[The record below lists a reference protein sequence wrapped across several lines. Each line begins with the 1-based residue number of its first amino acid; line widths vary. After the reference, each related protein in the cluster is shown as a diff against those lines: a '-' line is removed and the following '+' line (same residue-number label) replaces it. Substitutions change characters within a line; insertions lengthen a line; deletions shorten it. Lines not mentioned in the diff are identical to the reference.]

1 MIYLDK
7 HKERYPLMQI
17 EDILKLHLQGILGPA
32 HIVSNKEFV
41 LKNITNELKEL
52 AKFFDIPVVTAQQLN
67 RNASSVVDAA
77 LQAKKEDVTRL
88 VGRDGIAGAWEII
101 ENSDVVII
109 INPEVKSDTNDLYLT
124 FKLLKR
130 RYRSSEEDEKLRR
143 LEYFNHPF
151 EPDNGIRLIDDI
163 EFDKPLSLE
172 SLSTKFEAV
181 DNKRG
186 KTNAVE
192 RDSKDDANTNE
203 NINNKK
209 KKSSF
214 DEEFEPFD
222 FDKAANF

>member
-1 MIYLDK
+1 M
-7 HKERYPLMQI
+7 
-17 EDILKLHLQGILGPA
+17 
-32 HIVSNKEFV
+32 
-41 LKNITNELKEL
+41 
-52 AKFFDIPVVTAQQLN
+52 
-67 RNASSVVDAA
+67 
-77 LQAKKEDVTRL
+77 
-88 VGRDGIAGAWEII
+88 
-101 ENSDVVII
+101 VII
-109 INPEVKSDTNDLYLT
+109 INPEVKSDTNELFLT

-130 RYRSSEEDEKLRR
+130 RYRSSEEDERLRR

-151 EPDNGIRLIDDI
+151 DHDNSIRLIDDI

-192 RDSKDDANTNE
+192 RENKD
-203 NINNKK
+203 NNSAVKDGSKK
-209 KKSSF
+209 KNTSSF

>member
-1 MIYLDK
+1 MIYL
-7 HKERYPLMQI
+7 
-17 EDILKLHLQGILGPA
+17 
-32 HIVSNKEFV
+32 S
-41 LKNITNELKEL
+41 
-52 AKFFDIPVVTAQQLN
+52 
-67 RNASSVVDAA
+67 
-77 LQAKKEDVTRL
+77 
-88 VGRDGIAGAWEII
+88 I

-109 INPEVKSDTNDLYLT
+109 INPEVKSDTNELFLT

-163 EFDKPLSLE
+163 EMDKPLSLE

-181 DNKRG
+181 DDKRG

-192 RDSKDDANTNE
+192 RETKEESNNNDQKDK
-203 NINNKK
+203 KK

>member
-1 MIYLDK
+1 M
-7 HKERYPLMQI
+7 
-17 EDILKLHLQGILGPA
+17 
-32 HIVSNKEFV
+32 
-41 LKNITNELKEL
+41 
-52 AKFFDIPVVTAQQLN
+52 
-67 RNASSVVDAA
+67 
-77 LQAKKEDVTRL
+77 QAKKEDVTRL

-109 INPEVKSDTNDLYLT
+109 INPEVKSDTNELFLT

-130 RYRSSEEDEKLRR
+130 RYRSAEEDEKLRR

-151 EPDNGIRLIDDI
+151 EPDNGIKLIDDL

-181 DNKRG
+181 DDKRG

-192 RDSKDDANTNE
+192 RESKDDIDNKDE
-203 NINNKK
+203 KK
-209 KKSSF
+209 KKKQTSF